1 VRLPELRSYL
11 GKVLFLVGNARRKLV
26 MLLPLYLLSSAADLV
41 GIGLLACAL
50 GWAGS
55 QAWESW
61 VGHVGKLRQIGAV
74 FVPASLAGIAYVS
87 LGLALRMGPAREIH
101 AGSGYGSV
109 DASRVVL
116 SGEARAVWVRWPGG
130 KAMETPVAAGT
141 AEIEV
146 VEPGE
151 R

>member
-1 VRLPELRSYL
+1 LK
-11 GKVLFLVGNARRKLV
+11 GGRKN
-26 MLLPLYLLSSAADLV
+26 PLA
-41 GIGLLACAL
+41 
-50 GWAGS
+50 
-55 QAWESW
+55 
-61 VGHVGKLRQIGAV
+61 IGATLRLRG
-74 FVPASLAGIAYVS
+74 AQ
-87 LGLALRMGPAREIH
+87 GLGPAREIH